1 MKKQTA
7 VLIWAAVVLFVIALC
22 FTAYFVWDAGASDM
36 AGNTPVEVFTCKT
49 SQIEEYTVERNDS
62 RYTLEKEDGKWIIE
76 DNEKAKID
84 QSIMEK
90 IMAAASNI
98 TATGTITRKDLESFD
113 RSDQR
118 RVKINVED
126 GQDIKIRFLG
136 TKDNLCAFRID
147 GNLQTYVMYQSSMSI
162 LAPRLDSI
170 RITDIF
176 ADITNDD
183 IAPDYFYYKNY
194 DGEVVEVRMKT
205 SGEFAQGKNNRYIMD
220 RPYKAA
226 VDDELFEQSV
236 TVKIPNIKAGGFVEN
251 PQSDLSVYGL
261 DPASAAE
268 LRFRYN
274 DKNYVLYLGKAEGGM
289 VYAKKENAKEIFTI
303 NASRLEF
310 LDTDPFYIL
319 ERGILSTEIDKIS
332 SVTIRWNKEQHTLTV
347 TRPGGDAEN
356 RYLLD
361 GKVASREVFEE
372 IAQEIAE
379 IEYVGRADAG
389 AENTRDIVINVSYFG
404 GIPAQELSLAKLN
417 DKNYVLF
424 IGGKAEYMIESE
436 DVHEVIEEIQK
447 AINSPVKPRG
457 VESHKV

>member
-7 VLIWAAVVLFVIALC
+7 VLIWAAVVLFVIVVCCA
-22 FTAYFVWDAGASDM
+22 AYFVWDSGASDV

-49 SQIEEYTVERNDS
+49 SLIEEYTVERNDS
-62 RYTLEKEDGKWIIE
+62 RYTLEKEDGKWVIE
-76 DNEKAKID
+76 DNKKAKVD
-84 QSIMEK
+84 QSVMEK

-113 RSDQR
+113 QSDQR
-118 RVKINVED
+118 RVSIDVED
-126 GQDIKIRFLG
+126 GRDIKIRFLG

-147 GNLQTYVMYQSSMSI
+147 GDRQTYVMYQSSMSI

-183 IAPDYFYYKNY
+183 IAPDYFFYKNY
-194 DGEVVEVRMKT
+194 EGEVVEVRMKT

-220 RPYKAA
+220 RPYRAA
-226 VDDELFEQSV
+226 VDDELFEQSI

-261 DPASAAE
+261 DSASAAQ

-274 DKNYVLYLGKAEGGM
+274 GKTYALYLGKTEGGM

-303 NASRLEF
+303 NASRLDF

-332 SVTIRWNKEQHTLTV
+332 AVTIRWNNEQHTLTV
-347 TRPGGDAEN
+347 TRPGGDAED

-372 IAQEIAE
+372 IAEEIAE
-379 IEYVGRADAG
+379 IEYVGRADEG
-389 AENTRDIVINVSYFG
+389 TKNTRDIVINVSYIG

-424 IGGKAEYMIESE
+424 IGGKAEYIVETD
-436 DVHEVIEEIQK
+436 DVDEVIEEIKK
-447 AINSPVKPRG
+447 AINSPVK
-457 VESHKV
+457 VD

>member
-7 VLIWAAVVLFVIALC
+7 VLIWAAAVLFVIAVC
-22 FTAYFVWDAGASDM
+22 FTAYFVWDAGASDV
-36 AGNTPVEVFTCKT
+36 AGDTPVEVFTCKT
-49 SQIEEYTVERNDS
+49 SLIEEYTVERNDS
-62 RYTLEKEDGKWIIE
+62 SYTLEKEDGNWVIE
-76 DNEKAKID
+76 DNKKARID

-113 RSDQR
+113 QSDQP
-118 RVKINVED
+118 RVSIDVED
-126 GQDIKIRFLG
+126 GRDIKIRFLG

-147 GNLQTYVMYQSSMSI
+147 GDRQTYVMYQSSMSI

-183 IAPDYFYYKNY
+183 IAPDYFFYKNY
-194 DGEVVEVRMKT
+194 EGEVVEIRMKT
-205 SGEFAQGKNNRYIMD
+205 SGEFARGKNNRYIMD

-251 PQSDLSVYGL
+251 PEADLKVYGL
-261 DPASAAE
+261 DSSSAAE

-274 DKNYVLYLGKAEGGM
+274 GKNYVLYLGKTQGGM
-289 VYAKKENAKEIFTI
+289 VYAKKDNAKEIFTI
-303 NASRLEF
+303 NASRLDF

-332 SVTIRWNKEQHTLTV
+332 AVTIRWNKEQHTLTV
-347 TRPGGDAEN
+347 TRPGGDAED

-372 IAQEIAE
+372 IAEEIAE
-379 IEYVGRADAG
+379 IEYIGRADEG
-389 AENTRDIVINVSYFG
+389 LQNTRDIVISVSYFG
-404 GIPAQELSLAKLN
+404 GIPSQELSLAKLN

-424 IGGKAEYMIESE
+424 IGGRAEYTVESE
-436 DVHEVIEEIQK
+436 AVHQVIDEIQK
-447 AINSPVKPRG
+447 AINSPVK
-457 VESHKV
+457 VD